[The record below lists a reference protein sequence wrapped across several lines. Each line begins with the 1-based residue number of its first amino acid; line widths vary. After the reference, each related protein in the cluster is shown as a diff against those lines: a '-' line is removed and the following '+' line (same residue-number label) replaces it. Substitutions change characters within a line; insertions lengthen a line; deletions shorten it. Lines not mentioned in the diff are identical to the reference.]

1 MGRISH
7 HSINYLWNLEYLCQ
21 QALTVVQKII
31 CYAWDIRLSQFNIN
45 CLWYLIYIN
54 RLSLYNMN
62 YDTCVNSLTIH
73 DNLWYLI
80 SVNRLS
86 QYSMIMISGIFVS
99 TGSLST
105 TWRLSLWYLSTGSHN
120 TVYIIIDI
128 WNLLTGT
135 HSTADSSTH
144 RNGHGPDST
153 VSVDETTTDS
163 GIHAPGFAPEMSQV
177 DENSQGEEE
186 GQWWYL

>member
-31 CYAWDIRLSQFNIN
+31 FYAWDIRLSQFNIN

-54 RLSLYNMN
+54 RLSLYKMN

-73 DNLWYLI
+73 YNLWYLI

-105 TWRLSLWYLSTGSHN
+105 TWRLSLWYLSAGSHN

-186 GQWWYL
+186 GKWWYL

>member
-1 MGRISH
+1 MISD
-7 HSINYLWNLEYLCQ
+7 ICLKALTVQYELWYLENLYQQALSVQPELCYLCQ
-21 QALTVVQKII
+21 HA
-31 CYAWDIRLSQFNIN
+31 
-45 CLWYLIYIN
+45 
-54 RLSLYNMN
+54 
-62 YDTCVNSLTIH
+62 LTIH
-73 DNLWYLI
+73 YNLWYLI

-86 QYSMIMISGIFVS
+86 QYSINYH
-99 TGSLST
+99 
-105 TWRLSLWYLSTGSHN
+105 WYL
-120 TVYIIIDI
+120 
-128 WNLLTGT
+128 NLSTGT

-186 GQWWYL
+186 GKWWYL

>member
-1 MGRISH
+1 MSTGPHCSAKNHLLCLGYQAVQHKLFMISN
-7 HSINYLWNLEYLCQ
+7 IYQ
-21 QALTVVQKII
+21 QALTVQHKLFMIFGI
-31 CYAWDIRLSQFNIN
+31 S
-45 CLWYLIYIN
+45 IN
-54 RLSLYNMN
+54 RLSQYNVN

-73 DNLWYLI
+73 YNLWYLI

-186 GQWWYL
+186 GKWFH